1 MGSEETVTS
10 APWRLAAVP
19 ILWNND
25 DIPPER
31 PVPYELVLDE
41 IAAAGYQ
48 GTELGAN
55 YPRDPALLCAEL
67 ERRRL
72 ALAAAYVALEPLD
85 HDPAA
90 EAAQALELARFA
102 RAAGSRTLVA
112 AMQYCRERRA
122 IGKGAPPLTPEGWRR
137 LVETLHR
144 IGEGCAQQ
152 GMTLAFHNHAGTFV
166 ESEEELDE
174 LAARTDPALVKLCL
188 DTGHLLVAG
197 GDPVATLRLYGR
209 RIAHLH
215 VKDVNADALAWIR
228 RNDVSFVDALRQGLF
243 CEVGR
248 GVLDLAA
255 LVDVMREVGYD
266 GWVVLEQD
274 TCRGVPLAA
283 ARESRRAFLEAADR
297 TTSASPT
304 AEPDIERLRG
314 LGRQIRRLVVESVW
328 HAGAGHLGGP
338 LSAAD
343 ILAVLYFHTLRIDPQ
358 RPDWAERDR
367 FVLSKGH
374 SAIALY
380 AALALRGYFPVEEL
394 RTFDAIDSRLQGH
407 PDMTVTPGVDMST
420 GSLGQGISAAVG
432 MALGAKLRGLDFH
445 TWALVGDGES
455 QEGQVW
461 EAAEVAA
468 RYGLDNLTVIVD
480 YNRLPQFTWPGPA
493 ESARE
498 RPPATLAAK
507 FQAFGWRTLEVDGHD
522 VAALARAFQR
532 AKQRDG
538 RPVAVIAR
546 TVKGKGVSF
555 MENQYVWHAKPLSE
569 DEARRAL
576 AELEGAS

>member
-1 MGSEETVTS
+1 MTS
-10 APWRLAAVP
+10 RWRLATVP

-31 PVPYELVLDE
+31 PVPYECVLDE

-55 YPRDPALLCAEL
+55 FPRDPSLLRAEL
-67 ERRRL
+67 ERRGL
-72 ALAAAYVALEPLD
+72 ALAAAYVALDPRDREPR
-85 HDPAA
+85 A
-90 EAAQALELARFA
+90 EAARALEVARFA
-102 RAAGSRTLVA
+102 RAAGCRTLVA
-112 AMQYCRERRA
+112 AMEYCRERRA
-122 IGKGAPPLTPEGWRR
+122 IGKGAPPLNPEGWRR

-152 GMTLAFHNHAGTFV
+152 EMQLAFHNHAGTFV
-166 ESEEELDE
+166 ESEAELDE

-197 GDPVATLRLYGR
+197 GDPAATLRLYGR
-209 RIAHLH
+209 RVAHLH
-215 VKDVNADALAWIR
+215 VKDADPDVLAWVRGNEVTFIE
-228 RNDVSFVDALRQGLF
+228 ALRRGLF
-243 CEVGR
+243 CEVGH
-248 GVLDLAA
+248 GALDLAG
-255 LVDVMREVGYD
+255 LVEAMREAEYD

-274 TCRGVPLAA
+274 TCRGEPLAA
-283 ARESRRAFLEAADR
+283 ARESRRAFLEALEPR
-297 TTSASPT
+297 TAAP
-304 AEPDIERLRG
+304 AGELDVEELRAIA
-314 LGRQIRRLVVESVW
+314 RRIRRLVVDSVW

-358 RPDWAERDR
+358 RPDWPERDR

-407 PDMTVTPGVDMST
+407 PDMTVTPGIDMST

-432 MALGAKLRGLDFH
+432 MALGAKLRGLAFH
-445 TWALVGDGES
+445 TWVLLGDGES

-480 YNRLPQFTWPGPA
+480 FNSLPQFTWPGPA
-493 ESARE
+493 ESARD
-498 RPPATLAAK
+498 RPPANLPAK

-522 VAALARAFQR
+522 VAALARTFRR
-532 AKQRDG
+532 AKERDG
-538 RPVAVIAR
+538 RPTAVIAR
-546 TVKGKGVSF
+546 TLKGKGVSF
-555 MENQYVWHAKPLSE
+555 MENQYIWHAKPLSD
-569 DEARRAL
+569 DEAQRAL
-576 AELEGAS
+576 AELEGAP